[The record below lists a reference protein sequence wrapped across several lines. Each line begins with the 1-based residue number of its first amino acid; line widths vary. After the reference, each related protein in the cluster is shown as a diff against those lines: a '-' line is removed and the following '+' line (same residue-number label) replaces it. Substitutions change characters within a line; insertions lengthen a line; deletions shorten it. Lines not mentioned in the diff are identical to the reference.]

1 MYWFLWLKSNKQS
14 VWIFFISK
22 YRYESSAI
30 SESASS
36 IQDKSIIILKS
47 EMFKNKIIWN
57 VF

>member
-22 YRYESSAI
+22 YRYESGAI

-36 IQDKSIIILKS
+36 IQDESIIILKN
-47 EMFKNKIIWN
+47 EMLKTRCLRIK
-57 VF
+57 